1 MLNQSYIVEASFILV
16 IAYTVYLLIFANDK
30 AFTRN
35 RIYLLTSIVFA
46 LVIPMLSFPVF
57 AREVFTY
64 AIPVGKSS
72 NLTPSLVAP
81 SSVNWKD
88 LLAILYWIVFG
99 LLSLRLVYH
108 FFFIRKVLRTS
119 KSIIKDNIKF
129 VITDKLTTPASIFN
143 NLIVNDINIPQ
154 EIIDHEKVHMDHG
167 HTWDVLLVEIMKVI
181 FWFNPFIYL
190 LAKCL
195 KDNHE
200 YMADH
205 IAAKSLKS
213 ELDYS
218 NILIEYAKSNKH
230 SPILLNTFSSITK
243 KRIIMLSKNKSNN
256 IFKSLLLF
264 PIFLAIL
271 TLFSF
276 DTYTVTVDQNGNIMS
291 DSIPES
297 RLDTIITFDTV
308 TGAESMQI
316 ERVYPNDIRT
326 WKDTTIVFNADTYEE
341 KLQVVTSEAPRTEI
355 IQQTYTTNEY
365 NMKTGDLE
373 TKTYRR
379 YPQELVEVT
388 DTIVTFNYDTY
399 EENFQ
404 VVKSMAPREELISKK
419 VTPRNMIKEGQNFDN
434 VKKSKGKVVTKLKG
448 N

>member
-1 MLNQSYIVEASFILV
+1 MLNQSYIIEASYILV
-16 IAYTVYLLIFANDK
+16 IAYVLYLLIFANDK

-35 RIYLLTSIVFA
+35 RIYLLTSLILA
-46 LVIPMLSFPVF
+46 LIIPLLSFPVF
-57 AREVFTY
+57 AREVITY
-64 AIPVGKSS
+64 STPISVSGNLSPNSVIPA
-72 NLTPSLVAP
+72 TM
-81 SSVNWKD
+81 NWEE
-88 LLAILYWIVFG
+88 LLAILYWSVFG

-108 FFFIRKVLRTS
+108 FFFIRKVLNTS

-143 NLIVNDINIPQ
+143 NLIVNDVNIPQ

-167 HTWDVLLVEIMKVI
+167 HTWDVLLIEIMKVI
-181 FWFNPFIYL
+181 FWFNPFIYF

-200 YMADH
+200 YMADY
-205 IAAKSLKS
+205 IAAQSLES

-218 NILIEYAKSNKH
+218 NILIQYAKSNRH
-230 SPILLNTFSSITK
+230 SPTLLNTFSSITK

-276 DTYTVTVDQNGNIMS
+276 DTYNVTVDQHGNILS

-297 RLDTIITFDTV
+297 RLDTIITFDAV
-308 TGAESMQI
+308 TGAESIQI
-316 ERVYPNDIRT
+316 ERVYSNDIRT
-326 WKDTTIVFNADTYEE
+326 WKDTTIIFNAETFEE
-341 KLQVVTSEAPRTEI
+341 KVQVVTSEAPRTEI

-379 YPQELVEVT
+379 FPQELVEVT